1 MKQRAAVLSNLLIY
15 RWLLANLAIAAALVL
30 PTMGGYTTI
39 LFTEDTSYISHAIAA
54 LFFVAWAWNARE
66 TWRVSKW
73 RNALKRGVPA
83 YRASI
88 LDQDKAMSKIEW
100 LNKVPDWLVGLG
112 LLGTVIG
119 FKVAMGAVDQGS
131 LSNAAGVQTS
141 IGVLMDGITIAI
153 NTTIVGAVCGLWLEV
168 NNRILKTAAESY
180 WADRR
185 MPQ

>member
-1 MKQRAAVLSNLLIY
+1 MKSPVVLSNLLIY
-15 RWLLANLAIAAALVL
+15 RWALANLAIAAALIL
-30 PTMGGYTTI
+30 PAMTGHVMV
-39 LFTEDTSYISHAIAA
+39 LFTEDTSYISHSIVV
-54 LFFVAWAWNARE
+54 LFAVAWLWNARE

-73 RNALKRGVPA
+73 RNIQKRIPLT
-83 YRASI
+83 RASV